1 LRVGYLVKIFNL
13 DIGETNKRKL
23 VGLTLIY
30 FNTFTDLM
38 NFFFENVCVWEYFQN
53 YEMRLISSLSTNQK
67 ENMENVFESRIEDF
81 YAALKLDN
89 HFFN

>member
-1 LRVGYLVKIFNL
+1 VKIFNL